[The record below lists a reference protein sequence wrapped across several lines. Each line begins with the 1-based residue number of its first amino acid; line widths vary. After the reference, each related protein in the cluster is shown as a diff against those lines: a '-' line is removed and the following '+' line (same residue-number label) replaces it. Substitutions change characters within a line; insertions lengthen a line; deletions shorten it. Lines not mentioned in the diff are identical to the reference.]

1 LRPPLFILSPPRS
14 FTSIS
19 CATIG
24 CHPQMFGL
32 AEVNVFAGDTVA
44 ELLELYQ
51 TRRRL
56 QYGLLR
62 SLSELAFAKQTE
74 SSIEAARLWMVDN
87 AGLSTAELFRTMQ
100 EWAGDRGLIDKSPLH
115 VFTPAAMVRMGE
127 NFPDARYLHL
137 TRHPG
142 DMIKSIHQLKMEMR
156 EKAREK
162 FPALAR
168 MGGDNTDPDP
178 PDKMWL
184 EPHLEILRFLE
195 SIPPERKMRMRGED
209 LLSDPRNYLTQ
220 IAEWLELSTGED
232 AIEAMLHPEASPFG
246 CYGPANAKF
255 GNDPNFMEQPALRPY
270 KYNER
275 PLELVMPNGRGIEL
289 SETLRAYAM
298 MFGY

>member
-1 LRPPLFILSPPRS
+1 
-14 FTSIS
+14 
-19 CATIG
+19 
-24 CHPQMFGL
+24 MFGL
-32 AEVNVFAGDTVA
+32 AEVNVFASDTVT
-44 ELLELYQ
+44 ELLELYK

-62 SLSELAFAKQTE
+62 SLSELAFSKQTE
-74 SSIEAARLWMVDN
+74 ASIEAARLWMVDN
-87 AGLSTAELFRTMQ
+87 ADLSTSELFRTMQ
-100 EWAGDRGLIDKSPLH
+100 EWAGDRGLVDKSPLH

-142 DMIKSIHQLKMEMR
+142 DMIKSIHQLKTEMR

-168 MGGDNTDPDP
+168 MGGDNADPDP

-184 EPHLEILRFLE
+184 EPHLEIVRFLE

-220 IAEWLELSTGED
+220 IAEWLELSTDDD
-232 AIEAMLHPEASPFG
+232 AIEAMLHPENSPFA
-246 CYGPANAKF
+246 CYGPANARF
-255 GNDPNFMEQPALRPY
+255 GTDPNFMEQPALRPY
-270 KYNER
+270 SYKER
-275 PLELVMPNGRGIEL
+275 PLELVMPNGREIEL

-298 MFGY
+298 IFGY